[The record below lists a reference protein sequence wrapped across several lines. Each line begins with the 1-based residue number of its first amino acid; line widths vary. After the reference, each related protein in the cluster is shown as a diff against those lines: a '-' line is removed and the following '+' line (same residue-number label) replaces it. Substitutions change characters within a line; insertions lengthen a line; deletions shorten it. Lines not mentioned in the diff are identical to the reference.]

1 MRRCAICVH
10 KKRSE
15 IETAMISGESSY
27 STIAHQYGVKLSCL
41 KDHKRYGHIP
51 VESLVAAKEEEE
63 QHSIDV
69 ADLLS
74 ECLEIS
80 LGSAREARAAKAYGS
95 IGSIMAASLKVAE
108 LLSRTAPG
116 SEESGLDAM
125 RRELR
130 ERRNVASTP

>member
-69 ADLLS
+69 FANPRQDRLS
-74 ECLEIS
+74 HDWPS
-80 LGSAREARAAKAYGS
+80 KAKRQSNSYSKASAGRGGSRDDY
-95 IGSIMAASLKVAE
+95 
-108 LLSRTAPG
+108 
-116 SEESGLDAM
+116 
-125 RRELR
+125 
-130 ERRNVASTP
+130 